1 MNEVLLHTIIDK
13 LKNLDESIQQVKGQ
27 MPQVPDYSGQLKGV
41 SGALDQLKA
50 GVTAL
55 PQQLK
60 FPTVAVHTLLQHLQV
75 NNDLLKRPPRQDVQ
89 HHHHIKAGVIVSGVL
104 FLLLAAC
111 CTWLYNTHSKLENYR
126 AGDIKYRHLKLMADT
141 SLHSLLSATDRLYKE
156 NSKAF
161 RDNVTNEEAD
171 RQYKAELLQKAE
183 QMETE
188 ARQLQDKAKRKK

>member
-13 LKNLDESIQQVKGQ
+13 LKNLDEAIHQVKGQ

-75 NNDLLKRPPRQDVQ
+75 NNDLLKRPPRQDVR
-89 HHHHIKAGVIVSGVL
+89 HHHHIKAGVIVSGAL
-104 FLLLAAC
+104 FLLLAVSGM
-111 CTWLYNTHSKLENYR
+111 WLYNTHSRLQDYK
-126 AGDIKYRHLKLMADT
+126 AGDIKYRHLKLKKNK
-141 SLHSLLSATDRLYKE
+141 SLYSLLSATDSLYNA

-161 RDNVTNEEAD
+161 RDNVVKEEED
-171 RQYKAELLQKAE
+171 KRYRAELLQKAE

-188 ARQLQDKAKRKK
+188 AHQLQDEAKRKK

>member
-13 LKNLDESIQQVKGQ
+13 LKNLDEAIQQIKSQ

-41 SGALDQLKA
+41 SVALDQLKA

-89 HHHHIKAGVIVSGVL
+89 HHHHIKAGVLVSGAL
-104 FLLLAAC
+104 FLLLAVSGM
-111 CTWLYNTHSKLENYR
+111 WLYNTHSRLQDYK
-126 AGDIKYRHLKLMADT
+126 AGDIKYRHLKLRMGK
-141 SLHSLLSATDRLYKE
+141 SLHSLLSATDSLYKA
-156 NSKAF
+156 NSAVF
-161 RDNVTNEEAD
+161 RNSVVTEEED
-171 RQYKAELLQKAE
+171 RQHRAELLQEAE
-183 QMETE
+183 QRETE
-188 ARQLQDKAKRKK
+188 ARKLRNKAKRKH